1 MTDFD
6 IIGKLTKQE
15 KVNPIIRNKIPNTF
29 VIDIPSP
36 IAHYYNRFGQENNP
50 RTILLVTK
58 NPISFEGILRAT
70 KRINEKYN
78 TSIDGA
84 KSEIKLGKRKFNGIR
99 IKGIEKYSDI
109 PQIQQYFLE
118 HGFEFAKNVRMSR
131 DTDSLIRVNKFF
143 KIHKLAENIYQSP
156 NNKDR
161 YYIVIPHDL
170 SWDEFRDVTFDIK
183 NNVNV
188 SGYDAAK
195 GIFYNSNGI
204 VDMVRII
211 KPDISLDEVREVQDK
226 YIDRL
231 S

>member
-58 NPISFEGILRAT
+58 NSISFEGILRAT

-118 HGFEFAKNVRMSR
+118 HGFEFAKNVRMSK

>member
-15 KVNPIIRNKIPNTF
+15 KVNPIIRNKISNTF
-29 VIDIPSP
+29 VIDIPGP
-36 IAHYYNRFGQENNP
+36 IAHYYNRFGHENSP

-70 KRINEKYN
+70 KKINEKYN
-78 TSIDGA
+78 ISIDGA
-84 KSEIKLGKRKFNGIR
+84 KSEIKLGRRNFNGIR

-109 PQIQQYFLE
+109 AQIQQYFLE
-118 HGFEFAKNVRMSR
+118 HGFEFAKNVRMSK

-143 KIHKLAENIYQSP
+143 KIHEVADNIYQSP

-170 SWDEFRDVTFDIK
+170 TWDEFRDVTLDIK

-195 GIFYNSNGI
+195 GVFYSSKGI
-204 VDMVRII
+204 IDMVRII
-211 KPDISLDEVREVQDK
+211 KPDISIDDIKLVQDK

-231 S
+231 L